1 LPSRPRRFLALG
13 ALLLLPAVA
22 RAQAVDRTDTPR
34 GGQLRVTFEPT
45 ITTWEEEFGP
55 LGKQPIGAALSSAI
69 PPQWQCFQ
77 SDTARHGPVRACRL
91 STSRVQA
98 RVERRETPIIAELG
112 LTNRLALSARLPLVR
127 VKVAQRHD
135 SSAVGFALDALLSDT
150 TYAFAPIITT
160 RRHLRYFAGDVE
172 LAAKYR
178 VLQGASY
185 ATSVAFVMRLPTGH
199 QDSPNDLLDVG
210 TGDHQTDFEIQAAQ
224 ELTLFNR
231 LWLNAAV
238 RAGVQQQGTR
248 DRRVGPV
255 TDLLLP
261 RASLAELN
269 WKPGNYVGVDV
280 APLLRFGKPFGVG
293 FTWGYFTKQRDAYS
307 YRSAQDS
314 VDLASRLGAP
324 APASILN
331 DHTAQRWTRLGFAMT
346 YFGPDVEGSFSF
358 ERTVSGSGGFEPAAT
373 VFRIV
378 MRTSRWPF

>member
-1 LPSRPRRFLALG
+1 MRPNRLVALVSLAVIPGLAPG
-13 ALLLLPAVA
+13 VS
-22 RAQAVDRTDTPR
+22 RAQAVPRTDTPR
-34 GGQLRVTFEPT
+34 AGELRVTVEAI
-45 ITTWEEEFGP
+45 ITTWSDEFTPDGR
-55 LGKQPIGAALSSAI
+55 QPIAASLTRAI
-69 PPQWQCFQ
+69 PPRWQCFRA
-77 SDTARHGPVRACRL
+77 DTLPIVRACRL
-91 STSRVQA
+91 LTSQVQV
-98 RVERRETPIIAELG
+98 RVERRETPLIAAFG

-127 VKVAQRHD
+127 VMVRQRHD
-135 SSAVGFALDALLSDT
+135 SSAVGFALDSLLGDS
-150 TYAFAPIITT
+150 TYAFAPILNTP
-160 RRHLRYFAGDVE
+160 RHLRYFAGDFEV
-172 LAAKYR
+172 AAKYR
-178 VLQGASY
+178 VLQGPSY
-185 ATSVAFVMRLPTGH
+185 ATSVAFVVRLPTGH
-199 QDSPNDLLDVG
+199 QDSPNDLLDIA

-238 RAGVQQQGTR
+238 RAGLQQQGTR
-248 DRRVGPV
+248 DRRVGPF

-269 WKPGNYVGVDV
+269 WKPGNYAAIDV